1 MLTKETFCNAI
12 IALKKQKEKD
22 HLFAE
27 KLSELFPLCYSAN
40 MLYDNDI
47 LKNNHIK
54 VLKEAMN
61 DKSDWIEYFC
71 DELDFGAKN
80 KELKVF
86 DGDVKEIPLTTPE
99 DLYNLLVK
107 DYSNPMQNIIN
118 NGVVKNQINLGN
130 VENLTL

>member
-1 MLTKETFCNAI
+1 MLTKEFFCSAI
-12 IALKKQKEKD
+12 LALKEQREKD

-27 KLSELFPLCYSAN
+27 KLSELFPLCCSAN
-40 MLYDNDI
+40 MLYDNNI
-47 LKNNHIK
+47 LEKNLINL
-54 VLKEAMN
+54 LKSAMN
-61 DKSDWIEYFC
+61 DKSDWIEYYC

-86 DGDVKEIPLTTPE
+86 DRDIKEIPLTTPE
-99 DLYNLLVK
+99 DLYNLLVEEYTDIK
-107 DYSNPMQNIIN
+107 QNIIN